1 MNVPA
6 AKSSLLKN
14 IILFAAFASFFASCT
29 VVRDY
34 PVNKPFIYET
44 NINVHGIDDG
54 DKKKEL
60 VSKLEQQLHD
70 SVNPRSVQKLVGFD
84 HGLKFFYSVMKK
96 PPVYDSIN
104 ADKSIGFMR
113 ALLHSLG
120 YYRDSIR
127 YNDTVKVK
135 DDQQRVHLS
144 FDVYPGI
151 VFKIDS
157 ISLNINDSLMKAEV
171 GRNAASLDTL
181 QQITLNS
188 QRESL
193 LKKGEPFAKPLISA
207 EFDRLT
213 DVFRNNGYLKFTR
226 NELLAVWDTVGLD
239 LLKPTFDPIEQ
250 AELFEALQ
258 KRRENPVADIQVR
271 LRPNNDSLFK
281 NLTRYYV
288 GNVTV
293 YPDISADTA
302 SFSPPE
308 YTKYKEY
315 NIVSYKNLFRH
326 KVIAENIYLHR
337 GELYDQRKHLKTL
350 NRFNA
355 IGSWR
360 MAAVDAVPRGNSD
373 TVDFVIRLTP
383 ALKYLFNTNIE
394 GSQNLAGAFVGSNL
408 IGVNF
413 TLQNRN
419 FMRGA
424 NQSNTR
430 IGLGTELGGSGLNQ
444 TIQAS
449 AGQSIYFPRFIPKF
463 RFLTDEEKQ
472 NARTSLGFN
481 GRYVSRF
488 DFLEM
493 LSLNTSFGWD
503 VSKRNQLLS
512 IRFPNIEYT
521 FLDRKKLLDSLINR
535 NRSYAYIFNDGLV
548 VSSIVNLSVSG
559 GNSLKTNLFR
569 YGMESSGLLLGFFRN
584 DFFDSTLKRFFKV
597 DASFQQTKI
606 VGKYRKGADNNPTL
620 GANDAIAWRVF
631 AGAGYSIPYPES
643 EFHGKLDENRLY
655 MPFYKAY
662 FAGGAN
668 SMRAWGLRKLGPG
681 STTKSYDRVLGFP
694 DRFGDL
700 QLEGNF
706 EYRKFLADI
715 QGVFVNTALFVDAG
729 NIWNIRKINGFED
742 GQFAFDKL
750 WKDLAIAVGTGIRVD
765 FGFIKIRVDYAFK
778 AKDPSPADPAAQN
791 KWFYKWNLLKGTPQ
805 VGVDYPF

>member
-1 MNVPA
+1 MNVTA

-14 IILFAAFASFFASCT
+14 IILFAAFASFFGSCT

-34 PVNKPFIYET
+34 PVNKPFVYET
-44 NINVHGIDDG
+44 KINVHGVVETE
-54 DKKKEL
+54 KKKEL

-70 SVNPRSVQKLVGFD
+70 SVNPRAVQKLVGFD

-104 ADKSIGFMR
+104 SDKSIGFMR

-127 YNDTVKVK
+127 YEDTVKMNG
-135 DDQQRVHLS
+135 DQQRVHVT

-171 GRNAASLDTL
+171 GRNATSLDTL

-213 DVFRNNGYLKFTR
+213 DVYRNNGYLKFTR

-239 LLKPTFDPIEQ
+239 LLRPTFDPIEQ

-293 YPDISADTA
+293 YPDISADTGLY
-302 SFSPPE
+302 SPPS

-315 NIVSYKNLFRH
+315 TIISYQKLFRK
-326 KVIAENIYLHR
+326 KVVAENIYLHH

-350 NRFNA
+350 NRFNS
-355 IGSWR
+355 IGAWR
-360 MAAVDAVPRGNSD
+360 MAAVDAIPRGNSD

-394 GSQNLAGAFVGSNL
+394 GSQNLAGAFTGSNL

-419 FMRGA
+419 FIRGA
-424 NQSNTR
+424 NQSNTS
-430 IGLGTELGGSGLNQ
+430 IGLATELGGTGLNQ
-444 TIQAS
+444 TVQFS
-449 AGQSIYFPRFIPKF
+449 AGQSIYFPRLLLPHSILKKPSI
-463 RFLTDEEKQ
+463 RE

-481 GRYVSRF
+481 ARYVHRAE
-488 DFLEM
+488 FLDL
-493 LSLNTSFGWD
+493 LSVNTSWGYDFNFPKALW
-503 VSKRNQLLS
+503 S
-512 IRFPNIEYT
+512 IRIPNVEYT
-521 FLDRKKLLDSLINR
+521 FLDRKRLLDSLIKR

-548 VSSIVNLSVSG
+548 TSTIVTVSKSG
-559 GNSLKTNLFR
+559 GKKNITNLFKV
-569 YGMESSGLLLGFFRN
+569 GGEASGLFLSANKSPFLVAN
-584 DFFDSTLKRFFKV
+584 LKHFLKG
-597 DASFQQTKI
+597 DISFQQTKKI
-606 VGKYRKGADNNPTL
+606 NK
-620 GANDAIAWRVF
+620 DAIAWRVF
-631 AGAGYSIPYPES
+631 MGAGYSIPRNN
-643 EFHGKLDENRLY
+643 LDTGRFYL
-655 MPFYKAY
+655 PFYKAY
-662 FAGGAN
+662 YAGGAN

-681 STTKSYDRVLGFP
+681 SSVKSFARDVGLP
-694 DRFGDL
+694 DRFGDMQFEANL
-700 QLEGNF
+700 

-715 QGVFVNTALFVDAG
+715 RGVYVNTALFTDVG
-729 NIWNIRKINGFED
+729 NIWYIRKNIDFPGGEFHLNN
-742 GQFAFDKL
+742 FA
-750 WKDLAIAVGTGIRVD
+750 KDLAVAVGTGIRVD

-791 KWFYKWNLLKGTPQ
+791 KWFYHWNLLKGTPQ

>member
-34 PVNKPFIYET
+34 PVNKPFVYQT
-44 NINVHGIDDG
+44 NINVHGIDDA
-54 DKKKEL
+54 DTKKEL

-96 PPVYDSIN
+96 PPAYDSIN

-127 YNDTVKVK
+127 YEDTVKLK

-288 GNVTV
+288 GTVIV

-302 SFSPPE
+302 AYSPPKS
-308 YTKYKEY
+308 TKYKEY
-315 NIVSYKNLFRH
+315 TIVSYKNLFRH
-326 KVIAENIYLHR
+326 KVIAENIYLHQ
-337 GELYDQRKHLKTL
+337 GQLYDQRKHLKTL

-360 MAAVDAVPRGNSD
+360 MAAVDAIPRGNTD

-424 NQSNTR
+424 NQSNTSV
-430 IGLGTELGGSGLNQ
+430 GLGTELGGTGLNQ
-444 TIQAS
+444 TLQFS
-449 AGQSIYFPRFIPKF
+449 AGQSIYFPRLILPSRILKKPSI
-463 RFLTDEEKQ
+463 RE

-481 GRYVSRF
+481 ARYVHRI
-488 DFLEM
+488 DFLN
-493 LSLNTSFGWD
+493 LFSVNTSWGYDFNFPK
-503 VSKRNQLLS
+503 SLLTVR
-512 IRFPNIEYT
+512 IPNVEYT
-521 FLDRKKLLDSLINR
+521 FLDRKRLLDSLIKR
-535 NRSYAYIFNDGLV
+535 NRSYEYIFNDGLV
-548 VSSIVNLSVSG
+548 TSTIVTYSKSG
-559 GNSLKTNLFR
+559 GKKNITNLFR
-569 YGMESSGLLLGFFRN
+569 AGGEASGLFLSASKSPFLVDN
-584 DFFDSTLKRFFKV
+584 LKTFLKA
-597 DASFQQTKI
+597 DLSFQQTKKI
-606 VGKYRKGADNNPTL
+606 NKN
-620 GANDAIAWRVF
+620 AIAWRAF
-631 AGAGYSIPYPES
+631 IGAGYSFTRNSTDTGRFY
-643 EFHGKLDENRLY
+643 L
-655 MPFYKAY
+655 PFYKSY
-662 FAGGAN
+662 YAGGAN

-681 STTKSYDRVLGFP
+681 SSVKSFARDVGLP
-694 DRFGDL
+694 ERFGDMQIEANL
-700 QLEGNF
+700 
-706 EYRKFLADI
+706 EYRIFLADVR
-715 QGVFVNTALFVDAG
+715 GVYVNTALFTDIG
-729 NIWNIRKINGFED
+729 NIWTIRKNIDFPGGEFRLKNFG
-742 GQFAFDKL
+742 
-750 WKDLAIAVGTGIRVD
+750 KDLAVAVGTGIRVD
-765 FGFIKIRVDYAFK
+765 FGFIKIRVDYAYK